1 MGAQRGRGT
10 GGIQGASRNLGA
22 PIPTNSQGAS
32 HNQQRRKQPTPIA
45 PRAPTGPNG
54 HVSSP
59 VPRPVQVMSSF
70 NQQSLGHVSPSVT
83 NQQMLMSQQAF
94 SPPISSQQSMISQQ
108 AFPPSVSTQQ
118 SMISQ
123 HAFTPSI
130 SSVFSMSQQPI
141 SEAMQRQE
149 EERVMVSSPE
159 EEEEEDEEEESEE
172 EKLKEMTVGL
182 IEALQETWGVKQAN
196 GEDPQKD
203 LQNQYRELLEAL
215 TEQSY
220 TKEFCSKAL
229 NAAFKEVYGI
239 TDFGENGEI
248 DVIEIR
254 YDDVPNIQAS
264 IQQQQQQQ
272 LQQQLLQQQQ
282 QQLLQ
287 QQQQVQLVGFGG
299 PASNSHCVMTT
310 GSDQQQL
317 QYVTVSGAVGQVQM
331 VPQQP
336 NLQAQR
342 PF

>member
-1 MGAQRGRGT
+1 M
-10 GGIQGASRNLGA
+10 I
-22 PIPTNSQGAS
+22 
-32 HNQQRRKQPTPIA
+32 
-45 PRAPTGPNG
+45 
-54 HVSSP
+54 
-59 VPRPVQVMSSF
+59 
-70 NQQSLGHVSPSVT
+70 
-83 NQQMLMSQQAF
+83 SQQAF

-108 AFPPSVSTQQ
+108 AFSPSVS
-118 SMISQ
+118 
-123 HAFTPSI
+123 
-130 SSVFSMSQQPI
+130 SQQPI

-159 EEEEEDEEEESEE
+159 EGEEEEDEEEESEE
-172 EKLKEMTVGL
+172 SKLEQMIEGLISALKE
-182 IEALQETWGVKQAN
+182 TWSAKQAN

-203 LQNQYRELLEAL
+203 VQSTYTQLLNAL

-220 TKEFCSKAL
+220 TKEFCTKAL
-229 NAAFKEVYGI
+229 NAAYKEVYGI

-287 QQQQVQLVGFGG
+287 QQQMVQMVGFGG
-299 PASNSHCVMTT
+299 PASNSHCVMTTT

-331 VPQQP
+331 VPQQTS
-336 NLQAQR
+336 LQAQR